1 MSWKINELDRAKTEQ
16 SIANEEIRLD
26 HCHEEVMRLINEAD
40 MLRSN
45 YEQRYQTLCER
56 IDNIKKSI
64 ENGEEFIEK
73 CKEHLKNDF
82 NED

>member
-1 MSWKINELDRAKTEQ
+1 MGWKISELDKSKTEQ

-26 HCHEEVMRLINEAD
+26 HCHEEVVKLTNEVDRL
-40 MLRSN
+40 RFN
-45 YEQRYQTLCER
+45 YEQKYNSLCER
-56 IDNIKKSI
+56 IDKIKKSI
-64 ENGEEFIEK
+64 EGGEQFIEE

>member
-1 MSWKINELDRAKTEQ
+1 MSWKIGELDKAKTEQ

-26 HCHEEVMRLINEAD
+26 HCHEEVMKLINEAD
-40 MLRSN
+40 RLRFN
-45 YEQRYQTLCER
+45 YEQKYNSLCER
-56 IDNIKKSI
+56 IDKIKKSI
-64 ENGEEFIEK
+64 EGGEQFIEE